1 MNYGIKTLTLKE
13 PRRALPETLQKSG
26 RHRTEHQFNDYDNA
40 KTSNKKLFQSTASL
54 I

>member
-26 RHRTEHQFNDYDNA
+26 TEEAPNRAPIQR
-40 KTSNKKLFQSTASL
+40 L
-54 I
+54 